1 MPNDPTLLKEAI
13 EYFSDPDRCLKFLV
27 ARRWPDGVT
36 CPTCGSKD
44 VSFIAS
50 RRLWECKRRHGRK
63 QFSVKVGTIFEN
75 SPISLDKWL
84 CTLWMVTICDAGV
97 SSYDVHRALGVTQKT
112 AWYMLQ
118 RIRLAM
124 TGEAKPAPRK
134 QREAALKAS

>member
-13 EYFSDPDRCLKFLV
+13 EYFSDPDRCLNFLV
-27 ARRWPDGVT
+27 ARRWPEGVT

-44 VSFIAS
+44 VTFIAS
-50 RRLWECKRRHGRK
+50 RQMWECKRRHARK
-63 QFSVKVGTIFEN
+63 QFSIKVGTIFEN

-84 CTLWMVTICDAGV
+84 STLWMVTICDSGV

-124 TGEAKPAPRK
+124 TEESNPPHRR
-134 QREAALKAS
+134 QRETALKAS